1 MLVLNMDVPKLV
13 IGNIVQKNGRLLQL
27 RYNKTP
33 HKRTGIWG
41 VQADFV
47 LIHGVFSAKLA

>member
-33 HKRTGIWG
+33 HKRTGILG